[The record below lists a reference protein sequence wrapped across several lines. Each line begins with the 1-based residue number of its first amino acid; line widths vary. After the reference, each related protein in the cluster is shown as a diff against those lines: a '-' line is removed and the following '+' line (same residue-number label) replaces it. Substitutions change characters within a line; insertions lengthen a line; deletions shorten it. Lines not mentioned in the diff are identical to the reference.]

1 MYYLL
6 FLVIGTNSTVSLL
19 AFTAIT
25 LKLSPP
31 EHATPPFTDQRE
43 PTPTSD
49 LSDNVF
55 SFVYDKDNSDFN
67 KELNILP
74 DNEFPKDDLNML
86 QNFDKKP
93 KITVLDLVKNNCFD
107 NDNVHDVCGVSQVA
121 SQVHTESHLALKA
134 TNLGDDGD
142 EMNKD
147 SLIEYADVELD
158 NDSEHT
164 GKHRDVTTHQVLSD
178 ITSKLSNS
186 NDNNHG
192 NMDDEYLKDQK
203 GETILNS
210 EPAPKQ
216 ENGFNTGAQPA
227 ATKVKKKN
235 WLMNKLHFFGKKIR
249 SVKDVSK
256 PCRNSISPIN
266 NSWEEDKAEKT
277 VKAEEKDREELLVE
291 INQYTIDDCT
301 LEENPLQ
308 KFKPTAKV
316 RMPPSGRTKEMLSKH
331 SIEDF
336 TTKDREAS
344 DEKTSEVKQMA
355 NPSKSSQNI
364 KHQRSSPMIKRPKS
378 SKNGKYQKSPV
389 NPCPRPTQKEN
400 YLATLKESGNL
411 PPFIKVIADNYN
423 LFNVPDVHTKH
434 NQVVEQEEKGKSM
447 RRRTLPRDMK
457 LSGQVLENGQ
467 IEPIHE
473 ENPYVLI
480 MSGDFSPERDETHV
494 SRKRKSPIPKS
505 VPVAKKR
512 QMHLKSARCI
522 SDSCC
527 SDESLMS
534 EKDFI
539 NDFIQKVLDDVV
551 KDLRVKE
558 LLKETSENSIDPED
572 HADKSV
578 FSHHKEEFEQIR
590 ARFESGAISCTDHEV
605 PPLSRLCTGTLD
617 DWGDRFIGIQKKKYH
632 VSSYSSKECN
642 KLDEPDKQSNWSSAS
657 TSAAKSDIYEPYW
670 DSKLN
675 LTGDSL
681 SENSFYK
688 GIDSFSLDQPS
699 VDICKKNVPWIS
711 PVRRD
716 FSVSAIQKVDKK
728 EKETST
734 MSTYLHQSTQTMS
747 LDLPQYELIIK
758 SNNLKPV
765 QTRSVS
771 TSPIHEFLMAY
782 LSMDDNKSE
791 NSSNIL
797 KSSPC
802 VTSKPRYSSSPI
814 ISVPNLDLSPDIHIR
829 NIDEIVDPTNIISKY
844 KVNQSEHVS
853 RRLAR
858 SESYTAAQNNS
869 SGQNLGKVQR
879 SRTLNYLS
887 NLVHSFVERRRKRF
901 DWKHLFV
908 RHKEEPVELLSY
920 KRCSDISTVS
930 HDDRSMD
937 MQEDRAESTLKMKR
951 SPLHEKMETEVT
963 LIKSCFPN
971 KDFSTVDTL
980 LNRSFDEDMEKD
992 GDGSS
997 QKIYKNLDTVGD
1009 GSLSKKYDED
1019 MEKDGDGSPQK
1030 KYDKDLEK
1038 DVDGS
1043 PPKKYDQGLET
1054 DGDCSPP
1061 KKYDNFG
1068 KWSVS
1073 YKDKQPNF
1081 AFHELDNRENKF
1093 EFCNTFSNLI
1103 GCGGD
1108 KNGSFKSSNSD
1119 RTFEKPKNVEHETEF
1134 NGKYPGSDL
1143 EVINTPECSKSA
1155 SGELLNSSD
1164 DSDGSFVKID
1174 MNDQYAVFN
1183 FPEDPVP
1190 KDLEMP
1196 EEFIKDDSGSIVDGD
1211 LSPDSLSFIAS
1222 LTRDIRGHDFTQTP
1236 KATENDG
1243 DASSLNAFLQ
1253 EALKPLDE
1261 LLSDDSSNEN
1271 LSLTQFSP
1279 SRWRCT
1285 VADYPSFVSFHEDD
1299 EVYLSDIDLHDIYPQ
1314 PDVISEYNPVKLEKN
1329 ISDVGL
1335 NGGKLYQGCKAPD
1348 SSECLKSGNGFKANI
1363 ENLDDWLNLNEE
1375 FSEYTAFDRKAKYP
1389 TFTFVNPH
1397 KTGHLGGGDSAAE
1410 ISETTFPPTSET
1422 NKEGMCSTP
1431 NTAIY
1436 QSPEPN
1442 TCDNTFVSVSEV
1454 SYNESR
1460 GCTMYYTDIETDL
1473 DVTFEDPTLAITEND
1488 PTLVLT
1494 DDDLLM
1500 CVGGGFTE
1508 GH

>member
-43 PTPTSD
+43 PTPTSN
-49 LSDNVF
+49 LSNNLF
-55 SFVYDKDNSDFN
+55 SIVYDKDNSDFN

-74 DNEFPKDDLNML
+74 DNEFHKNDLNML
-86 QNFDKKP
+86 QNFDEKP
-93 KITVLDLVKNNCFD
+93 KITVLDLAKNNCF
-107 NDNVHDVCGVSQVA
+107 DNVHDVCGVNLVT
-121 SQVHTESHLALKA
+121 SQVHTEFHPVLKA
-134 TNLGDDGD
+134 TGLGDDEN

-147 SLIEYADVELD
+147 SLIEDADVELE
-158 NDSEHT
+158 NDPEQT
-164 GKHRDVTTHQVLSD
+164 GKHRDVATHQVLSD

-186 NDNNHG
+186 NDNNHC
-192 NMDDEYLKDQK
+192 NMEDECLKDNK
-203 GETILNS
+203 GETILHS
-210 EPAPKQ
+210 EPTPKQ
-216 ENGFNTGAQPA
+216 ENSLSTGDQSV

-235 WLMNKLHFFGKKIR
+235 WLMNKLNFFGKKIR

-256 PCRNSISPIN
+256 PGRNSISPVN

-277 VKAEEKDREELLVE
+277 VKAEEEDREELQVE

-308 KFKPTAKV
+308 KFKPTAEV
-316 RMPPSGRTKEMLSKH
+316 RMPLSGRTKEMLSKY

-336 TTKDREAS
+336 TTKDCEAS

-355 NPSKSSQNI
+355 SPSKSSQNI

-389 NPCPRPTQKEN
+389 NACPRPTQKEN

-411 PPFIKVIADNYN
+411 PPFMKVNADKYN

-434 NQVVEQEEKGKSM
+434 KQVVEQEEKGKSM

-457 LSGQVLENGQ
+457 LSGQVIENGR

-522 SDSCC
+522 SNSCC
-527 SDESLMS
+527 SVESLMS
-534 EKDFI
+534 ERDFI

-551 KDLRVKE
+551 KDLRIKE

-572 HADKSV
+572 HTDKSV

-590 ARFESGAISCTDHEV
+590 ARFESGAISHRDHEV

-632 VSSYSSKECN
+632 VSSYSSKESN
-642 KLDEPDKQSNWSSAS
+642 KLDEPDKQSNWSCAS

-699 VDICKKNVPWIS
+699 VDICKKNVSWIS

-716 FSVSAIQKVDKK
+716 FSVSAIQKVDTK

-734 MSTYLHQSTQTMS
+734 MSIYLHQSTQTMS
-747 LDLPQYELIIK
+747 LDLSQYELIIK
-758 SNNLKPV
+758 SSNLKPV

-771 TSPIHEFLMAY
+771 TSPIHEFLMAD
-782 LSMDDNKSE
+782 LSMDDNKSQ

-829 NIDEIVDPTNIISKY
+829 NIDEIVDHTNIISKH

-853 RRLAR
+853 RCLAR
-858 SESYTAAQNNS
+858 SESYTDAQNS
-869 SGQNLGKVQR
+869 SWQNPSKVQR

-887 NLVHSFVERRRKRF
+887 NLVHRLVERRRTRF

-908 RHKEEPVELLSY
+908 RHMEEPVELLSFKKY
-920 KRCSDISTVS
+920 SDNSTVS
-930 HDDRSMD
+930 HDNRSVD
-937 MQEDRAESTLKMKR
+937 MQEDRAKSGLKIKR
-951 SPLHEKMETEVT
+951 SPLREQMEKEVT
-963 LIKSCFPN
+963 LMKSCFPN
-971 KDFSTVDTL
+971 EDLSTIDTL
-980 LNRSFDEDMEKD
+980 FNRSFDEDMEKD
-992 GDGSS
+992 DDGSPP
-997 QKIYKNLDTVGD
+997 
-1009 GSLSKKYDED
+1009 KKYDED
-1019 MEKDGDGSPQK
+1019 LEKDGDGNPPK

-1043 PPKKYDQGLET
+1043 PPKKYDKDMEK
-1054 DGDCSPP
+1054 DGDGSPP

-1081 AFHELDNRENKF
+1081 AFHKLDNTEKRF

-1108 KNGSFKSSNSD
+1108 KNDSFKSSNSD
-1119 RTFEKPKNVEHETEF
+1119 RTFEKPKNVEHETVCY
-1134 NGKYPGSDL
+1134 GRYAGSNL
-1143 EVINTPECSKSA
+1143 EVINAPECSKSA
-1155 SGELLNSSD
+1155 LGELLNSSD

-1174 MNDQYAVFN
+1174 MNDQYAMFN

-1190 KDLEMP
+1190 KDLKMP
-1196 EEFIKDDSGSIVDGD
+1196 EEFIKDDSGSIVDD
-1211 LSPDSLSFIAS
+1211 ELSPDSLSFIAS

-1243 DASSLNAFLQ
+1243 DASSLNAFLH

-1285 VADYPSFVSFHEDD
+1285 IADYPSFVSFHKDD
-1299 EVYLSDIDLHDIYPQ
+1299 EEYLSDIDLNDIYPE
-1314 PDVISEYNPVKLEKN
+1314 PDVISEYNPVKLEQI
-1329 ISDVGL
+1329 ISDVDL
-1335 NGGKLYQGCKAPD
+1335 NGGKLHQGCKAPD
-1348 SSECLKSGNGFKANI
+1348 NSERLKSGNGFKANF
-1363 ENLDDWLNLNEE
+1363 ETLDDWLNFNEE
-1375 FSEYTAFDRKAKYP
+1375 FSEYTAFDRKARYP
-1389 TFTFVNPH
+1389 TFTFVTPH
-1397 KTGHLGGGDSAAE
+1397 KTDHLGGGDSTAE
-1410 ISETTFPPTSET
+1410 TSETTVPPTSET
-1422 NKEGMCSTP
+1422 TKESMFSTP

-1442 TCDNTFVSVSEV
+1442 TGDNTFVSVSEM
-1454 SYNESR
+1454 SYDESR
-1460 GCTMYYTDIETDL
+1460 GCTMYYTDIKTDL

-1488 PTLVLT
+1488 PTLDITENDPTLVLT
-1494 DDDLLM
+1494 DKDLLM

-1508 GH
+1508 EH

>member
-43 PTPTSD
+43 PTPTSN
-49 LSDNVF
+49 LSNNLF
-55 SFVYDKDNSDFN
+55 SIVYDKDNSDFN

-74 DNEFPKDDLNML
+74 DNEFHKNDLNML
-86 QNFDKKP
+86 QNFDEKP
-93 KITVLDLVKNNCFD
+93 KITVLDLAKNNCF
-107 NDNVHDVCGVSQVA
+107 DNVHDVCGVNLVT
-121 SQVHTESHLALKA
+121 SQVHTKFHPVLKA
-134 TNLGDDGD
+134 TGLGDDEN

-147 SLIEYADVELD
+147 SLIEDADVELE
-158 NDSEHT
+158 NDRE
-164 GKHRDVTTHQVLSD
+164 HRDVATHQLLSD
-178 ITSKLSNS
+178 IISKLSNS
-186 NDNNHG
+186 NDNNHC
-192 NMDDEYLKDQK
+192 NMEDECLKDDK
-203 GETILNS
+203 GVTILHS
-210 EPAPKQ
+210 EPTPKQ
-216 ENGFNTGAQPA
+216 ENSLSTGDQSV

-235 WLMNKLHFFGKKIR
+235 WLMNKLNFFGKKIR

-256 PCRNSISPIN
+256 PGRNSISPVN

-277 VKAEEKDREELLVE
+277 VKAEEEEDREELLVE

-308 KFKPTAKV
+308 KFKPTAEV
-316 RMPPSGRTKEMLSKH
+316 RMPLSGHTKEMLSKY

-336 TTKDREAS
+336 TTKDCEAS
-344 DEKTSEVKQMA
+344 DEKTSEVKPMA
-355 NPSKSSQNI
+355 SPSKSSQNI

-378 SKNGKYQKSPV
+378 SKNGNYQKSPV
-389 NPCPRPTQKEN
+389 NACPRPTQKED

-411 PPFIKVIADNYN
+411 PPFMKVNADKYN

-434 NQVVEQEEKGKSM
+434 KQVVEQEEKGKSM

-457 LSGQVLENGQ
+457 FSGQVIENGR

-522 SDSCC
+522 SNSCC
-527 SDESLMS
+527 SVELMS
-534 EKDFI
+534 ERDFI

-551 KDLRVKE
+551 KDLRIKKLNVKE

-572 HADKSV
+572 HTDKSV
-578 FSHHKEEFEQIR
+578 FSQHKEEFEQIR
-590 ARFESGAISCTDHEV
+590 ARFESGAISHTDHEV

-632 VSSYSSKECN
+632 VSSYSSKESN
-642 KLDEPDKQSNWSSAS
+642 KLDEPDKQSNWSCVS
-657 TSAAKSDIYEPYW
+657 TSAAKSDIYEPYG

-681 SENSFYK
+681 SENSFFK

-699 VDICKKNVPWIS
+699 VDICKKNGPWIS

-716 FSVSAIQKVDKK
+716 FSVSAIQKVDTK

-734 MSTYLHQSTQTMS
+734 MSIYLHQSTQTMS
-747 LDLPQYELIIK
+747 LDLSQYELIIK
-758 SNNLKPV
+758 SSNLKPV

-771 TSPIHEFLMAY
+771 TSPIHEFLMAD
-782 LSMDDNKSE
+782 LSMNDNKSQ

-829 NIDEIVDPTNIISKY
+829 NIDEIVDHTNIISKH

-853 RRLAR
+853 RHLAR
-858 SESYTAAQNNS
+858 SESYTDAQNS
-869 SGQNLGKVQR
+869 SWQNPSKVQR

-887 NLVHSFVERRRKRF
+887 NLVHRLVERRRTRF

-908 RHKEEPVELLSY
+908 RHMEEPVELLSFKKY
-920 KRCSDISTVS
+920 SDNSTVS
-930 HDDRSMD
+930 HDNRSVD
-937 MQEDRAESTLKMKR
+937 MQEDHAESGLKIKR
-951 SPLHEKMETEVT
+951 SPLHEKMEKEVT
-963 LIKSCFPN
+963 LMKSCFPN
-971 KDFSTVDTL
+971 EDLSTIDTL
-980 LNRSFDEDMEKD
+980 FNRNFDEDMEKD
-992 GDGSS
+992 GDG
-997 QKIYKNLDTVGD
+997 
-1009 GSLSKKYDED
+1009 
-1019 MEKDGDGSPQK
+1019 
-1030 KYDKDLEK
+1030 
-1038 DVDGS
+1038 
-1043 PPKKYDQGLET
+1043 
-1054 DGDCSPP
+1054 SPP

-1081 AFHELDNRENKF
+1081 AFHKLDNTEKRF

-1108 KNGSFKSSNSD
+1108 KNDSFKSSNSD
-1119 RTFEKPKNVEHETEF
+1119 RTFEKPKNVEHETAF
-1134 NGKYPGSDL
+1134 NGRYAGSDL
-1143 EVINTPECSKSA
+1143 EVINAPECSKSA
-1155 SGELLNSSD
+1155 LGELLNSSD

-1174 MNDQYAVFN
+1174 MNDQYAMFN

-1190 KDLEMP
+1190 KDLKIP
-1196 EEFIKDDSGSIVDGD
+1196 EEFTKDDSGSIVDD
-1211 LSPDSLSFIAS
+1211 ELSPDSLSFIAS

-1243 DASSLNAFLQ
+1243 DASSLNAFLH

-1285 VADYPSFVSFHEDD
+1285 IADYPSFVSFHKDD
-1299 EVYLSDIDLHDIYPQ
+1299 GEYLSDIDLNDIYPQ
-1314 PDVISEYNPVKLEKN
+1314 PDVISEYNPVKLEKI
-1329 ISDVGL
+1329 ISGVDL
-1335 NGGKLYQGCKAPD
+1335 NGEKLHQGCKAPD
-1348 SSECLKSGNGFKANI
+1348 NSERLKSGNGFKANI
-1363 ENLDDWLNLNEE
+1363 ETLDGWLNFNEE
-1375 FSEYTAFDRKAKYP
+1375 FSEYTAFDRKARYP
-1389 TFTFVNPH
+1389 TFTFVAPH
-1397 KTGHLGGGDSAAE
+1397 KTDHLGGGDSTAE
-1410 ISETTFPPTSET
+1410 TSETTVPPTSET
-1422 NKEGMCSTP
+1422 TKESMFSTS

-1442 TCDNTFVSVSEV
+1442 TGDNTFVSVSEM
-1454 SYNESR
+1454 SYDESR
-1460 GCTMYYTDIETDL
+1460 GCTMYYTDIKTDL
-1473 DVTFEDPTLAITEND
+1473 HVTFEDPTLAITEND

-1494 DDDLLM
+1494 DNDLLM

-1508 GH
+1508 EH